1 MPTRR
6 GEPTQFLGDP
16 GEVVGDLRE
25 HPNQGAGDQCGGSSA
40 LSGVSALDLY
50 APSVGVSH
58 DQQRVYGIVVPNV
71 SAASPDGR
79 LMENNMKSMRCSGQ
93 APVGATR
100 GGPGPRRSCR
110 CTELDPLTCA
120 ERRAGSADGDGARW
134 DPHILA
140 LALVAID

>member
-58 DQQRVYGIVVPNV
+58 EQQRVYGIVVPNV

-79 LMENNMKSMRCSGQ
+79 LMENNIEVDAVFVTSPWVLLEAAQ
-93 APVGATR
+93 AR
-100 GGPGPRRSCR
+100 GG
-110 CTELDPLTCA
+110 L
-120 ERRAGSADGDGARW
+120 ADAPSW
-134 DPHILA
+134 IL
-140 LALVAID
+140 